1 MSKEDGHGRAVG
13 QLNSLLRGEI
23 SAVQTYDQAIRKLAD
38 EHGPDAAE
46 LRRIAQEHGEHAQ
59 DLRARVRA
67 LGGEPDDSAGAWG
80 SLVQAIEGA
89 SKLLGDGAALKALRE
104 GEEHG
109 LRDYRDALS
118 ELDLESRRVVQ
129 DVLLPAQLLHI
140 QALDAMISRLGPG
153 GPPPPSGRTSRP
165 VV

>member
-1 MSKEDGHGRAVG
+1 MSREVGQGRAVG

-23 SAVQTYDQAIRKLAD
+23 SAVQTYDQAIGKLGHD
-38 EHGPDAAE
+38 HGPEAAE

-59 DLRARVRA
+59 ELRARVRI
-67 LGGEPDDSAGAWG
+67 LGGDPDDSAGTWG
-80 SLVQAIEGA
+80 ALVQAIEGA
-89 SKLLGDGAALKALRE
+89 SRMLGSAPALKALRE

-118 ELDLESRRVVQ
+118 ELDLESRRLVQ

-140 QALDAMISRLGPG
+140 QALDAMIERITANSAA
-153 GPPPPSGRTSRP
+153 
-165 VV
+165 

>member
-1 MSKEDGHGRAVG
+1 MSREDGRGRAVE

-23 SAVQTYDQAIRKLAD
+23 SAAQTYDQAIRKLAD
-38 EHGPDAAE
+38 QHGSEAAE

-67 LGGEPDDSAGAWG
+67 LGGDPDDSAGAWG
-80 SLVQAIEGA
+80 GLVQGIEGA
-89 SKLLGDGAALKALRE
+89 SRLFGDASALKTLKA

-118 ELDLESRRVVQ
+118 ELDPESRRLVQ
-129 DVLLPAQLLHI
+129 DVLLPAQLLHV
-140 QALDAMISRLGPG
+140 QALDAMIDRVAGNSAA
-153 GPPPPSGRTSRP
+153 
-165 VV
+165 

>member
-1 MSKEDGHGRAVG
+1 MSKDDGHGRAVA

-23 SAVQTYDQAIRKLAD
+23 SAVQTYDQAIQKLGD
-38 EHGPDAAE
+38 ERASEAAE

-59 DLRARVRA
+59 ELRARVRT
-67 LGGEPDDSAGAWG
+67 LGGDPDDSAGAWG
-80 SLVQAIEGA
+80 GLVQAIEGA
-89 SKLLGDGAALKALRE
+89 SKLLGDASALKALRE

-118 ELDLESRRVVQ
+118 ELDLESRRLVQ

-140 QALDAMISRLGPG
+140 QALDAMLGRLNPGASSRPLPG
-153 GPPPPSGRTSRP
+153 SRP
-165 VV
+165 VA

>member
-1 MSKEDGHGRAVG
+1 MAKEDQSGRAVE

-23 SAVQTYDQAIRKLAD
+23 SAVQTYDQAIEKLGE
-38 EHGPDAAE
+38 EHGQMAAE

-59 DLRARVRA
+59 ELRARVRT
-67 LGGEPDDSAGAWG
+67 LGGNPADSAGAWG
-80 SLVQAIEGA
+80 DVVQAVEGA
-89 SKLLGDGAALKALRE
+89 SKLFGEASALKTLRE

-118 ELDLESRRVVQ
+118 ELDLESRRLVQ

-140 QALDAMISRLGPG
+140 QALDAMIGRLAPG
-153 GPPPPSGRTSRP
+153 AARPRAVPRSRP

>member
-1 MSKEDGHGRAVG
+1 VG

-59 DLRARVRA
+59 ELRVRVRA

-89 SKLLGDGAALKALRE
+89 SKMLGDGSALRALRE

-109 LRDYRDALS
+109 LRDYRDAIS

-129 DVLLPAQLLHI
+129 DVLLPAQKLHI
-140 QALDAMISRLGPG
+140 QALDAMIARLTAGATPPRPG
-153 GPPPPSGRTSRP
+153 RSARP

>member
-1 MSKEDGHGRAVG
+1 MSTDGGMAGAVG

-23 SAVQTYDQAIRKLAD
+23 SAVQTYDQGIRELAD
-38 EHGPDAAE
+38 EHGREAAE

-59 DLRARVRA
+59 ELRARVRA
-67 LGGEPDDSAGAWG
+67 LGGEPDDSAGTWG
-80 SLVQAIEGA
+80 GLVQAVEGA
-89 SKLLGDGAALKALRE
+89 SRLFGGKSALKTLRE

-118 ELDLESRRVVQ
+118 ELDAESRRLVQ

-140 QALDAMISRLGPG
+140 QALDAMLQRIEQDSAA
-153 GPPPPSGRTSRP
+153 
-165 VV
+165 

>member
-1 MSKEDGHGRAVG
+1 MSRVDGRDRTVE

-23 SAVQTYDQAIRKLAD
+23 SAVQTYDQAIQKLDGAHAA
-38 EHGPDAAE
+38 EAAE

-59 DLRARVRA
+59 ELRTRVRM

-80 SLVQAIEGA
+80 GLVQVVEGA
-89 SKLLGDGAALKALRE
+89 SRLLGDVAALKALRE

-118 ELDLESRRVVQ
+118 ELDAESRRLVQ

-140 QALDAMISRLGPG
+140 QGLDAIIQRLAPG
-153 GPPPPSGRTSRP
+153 APPRSGAGARP
-165 VV
+165 VL

>member
-1 MSKEDGHGRAVG
+1 MSKEDGSGRAVG

-23 SAVQTYDQAIRKLAD
+23 SAVQTYDQAIQKLGD
-38 EHGPDAAE
+38 EHSEMAAE

-59 DLRARVRA
+59 ELRARVRT
-67 LGGEPDDSAGAWG
+67 LGGDPDDSAGAWG
-80 SLVQAIEGA
+80 GIVQAVEGA
-89 SKLLGDGAALKALRE
+89 SKVFGEAFALKTLRE
-104 GEEHG
+104 GEDHG

-118 ELDLESRRVVQ
+118 ELDLESRRLVQ

-140 QALDAMISRLGPG
+140 QALDAMIGRLSPG
-153 GPPPPSGRTSRP
+153 AAPPPAVSRSRP